1 MPNEDLYWESVRESL
16 EESENDDES
25 YAEYEEHEWEEEDE
39 R

>member
-16 EESENDDES
+16 EEPEPDDDS
-25 YAEYEEHEWEEEDE
+25 YTEYKEHEWEEEDE